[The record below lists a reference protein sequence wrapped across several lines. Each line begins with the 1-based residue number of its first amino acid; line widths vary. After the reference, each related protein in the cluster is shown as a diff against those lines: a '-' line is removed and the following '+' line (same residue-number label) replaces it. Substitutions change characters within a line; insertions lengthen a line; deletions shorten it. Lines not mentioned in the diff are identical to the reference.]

1 MIDMKKIVTLTVMM
15 ALFTMAAT
23 AQVGIKNRAGAKRC
37 VTQRITPIER
47 HELRKDAV
55 KLRTAQRIAK
65 RDGVVTPRERV
76 TIHRLKAET
85 RRDAFRYTHNRRNRV

>member
-1 MIDMKKIVTLTVMM
+1 MKKIVALTVIM
-15 ALFTMAAT
+15 ALFTMAAS
-23 AQVGIKNRAGAKRC
+23 AQAGIKNRVGANRC
-37 VTQRITPIER
+37 ASKRITPIER

-55 KLRTAQRIAK
+55 KVRTAQRIAK

>member
-1 MIDMKKIVTLTVMM
+1 MKKIIALTVVM
-15 ALFTMAAT
+15 ALFTMAAS
-23 AQVGIKNRAGAKRC
+23 AQVGFKNSVGAKRC
-37 VTQRITPIER
+37 ATQRITPIER

-65 RDGVVTPRERV
+65 RDGVVTPKERV
-76 TIHRLKAET
+76 TIHRLKAES